1 MTTTYTSPFPTPDV
15 PAQLQIKLMKHGDK
29 LVMLPA
35 AALEALELAKDPNCS
50 VSRFSLLV
58 QRDTKLATD
67 ILSMANSAAFAPV
80 SPIVTLHQAVV
91 RLGFWQ
97 CRNLIVA
104 SSVASLMQRIPLE
117 QEWIREVL
125 AQHSYTTAVVGVHLN
140 RVMSVGF
147 HGEEFTAGLIHDFG
161 RLLLAVVTGDD
172 FGMVDP
178 LDFDELAEAD
188 AMLDR
193 ETAGVGTNHCELGA
207 WFAGQNGLPESLV
220 HVIRLHHTPFVP
232 GPHQK
237 LVALTAAADHLA
249 NHLQRFGDADSYDP
263 ESNYGITALAECG
276 VRRATEVFLD
286 IVDTLIE
293 AVLDDAHGKCFQA
306 F

>member
-1 MTTTYTSPFPTPDV
+1 MTTVCSNPLSVPEV
-15 PAQLQIKLMKHGDK
+15 PASLQIKLLQHGDK

-58 QRDTKLATD
+58 QRDAKLAAD
-67 ILSMANSAAFAPV
+67 ILAMANSAAFAPV

-125 AQHSYTTAVVGVHLN
+125 AQHSYTTAVVAVHLN
-140 RVMSVGF
+140 RVLNVGF

-161 RLLLAVVTGDD
+161 RLLLAVVSGDE
-172 FGMVDP
+172 FGQIDL
-178 LDFDELAEAD
+178 LDFDEAPGAEE
-188 AMLDR
+188 LFGR
-193 ETAGVGTNHCELGA
+193 EQQVAGTDHCELGA

-220 HVIRLHHTPFVP
+220 HVIRLHHMPLIP

-237 LVALTAAADHLA
+237 LIALTAAADHLA
-249 NHLQRFGDADSYDP
+249 NHLQKFGDAEPYDP
-263 ESNYGITALAECG
+263 TANFGVSALLECG
-276 VRRATEVFLD
+276 VRRATDVFSD
-286 IVDTLIE
+286 IAGTLIE
-293 AVLDDAHGKCFQA
+293 AVLDDSHGKCFQA